1 MQILEQADGSLLPYE
16 DANISPDFTAVN
28 QKESVDLKQD
38 LDTQTDGGE
47 VNVGDVKAFYLN
59 TDSVDGRNLY
69 VNIKSPELQTL
80 KQLDAAQ

>member
-1 MQILEQADGSLLPYE
+1 M
-16 DANISPDFTAVN
+16 
-28 QKESVDLKQD
+28 DLKQD